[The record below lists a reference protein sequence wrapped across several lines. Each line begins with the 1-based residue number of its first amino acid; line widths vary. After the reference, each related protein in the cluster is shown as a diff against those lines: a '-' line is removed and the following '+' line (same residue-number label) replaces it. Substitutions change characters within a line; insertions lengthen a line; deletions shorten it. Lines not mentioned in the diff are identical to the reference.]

1 MGGMRGIV
9 PRREMVEDL
18 QVVVQ
23 NKDTG
28 MWEEGRVSSSN
39 EDGSITITFV
49 NGINECVVKDPVGLT
64 SKTGE
69 NDTVVQVSSLAARQE
84 DEEFEQ
90 DKAEQREERRQ
101 HSEGEVIRLKGTN
114 ILQDAVQRKFYIAGI
129 VTQNHFNARR

>member
-1 MGGMRGIV
+1 MRGIV

-49 NGINECVVKDPVGLT
+49 NGIIIISFFL
-64 SKTGE
+64 
-69 NDTVVQVSSLAARQE
+69 
-84 DEEFEQ
+84 
-90 DKAEQREERRQ
+90 
-101 HSEGEVIRLKGTN
+101 HI
-114 ILQDAVQRKFYIAGI
+114 
-129 VTQNHFNARR
+129 